1 MKNRKK
7 PIGIIITISIV
18 LLLTIVTLLGWAYYN
33 SKLDL
38 IQYDDGSKE
47 IDTSTSYAIDNDELD
62 IADFPDAPE
71 DVDTSGG
78 IEILEGDIY
87 HDDDVINILL
97 LGTDERTD
105 EFNENARADAIMVMS
120 LNTKEHTLKL
130 ISIERGIGVPVPGR
144 NDDWITHTFRYG
156 GAALTMQ
163 TVRDCFKLD
172 VERYVRVNFNVVSK
186 AIDKIGGVDIELTQ
200 AEAEHLNSAK
210 KNYYESGSDIQ
221 TVHAGTNHL
230 NGDTAMAYARIRK
243 IDSDWKRIERQRTVI
258 QAAINQVKNSDI
270 FTLNA
275 LADAILPMVQTNLT
289 KAEITRL
296 MRDALKRQKAEVKDI
311 DKENSKLEAK
321 KVKAE
326 ITRLMLEVP
335 AFLSEGSK
343 MEQMTIPTYETCWNS
358 VGVDGRKMIGVDFEA
373 NAQILKE
380 FFYGVS

>member
-62 IADFPDAPE
+62 IADLPDAPE
-71 DVDTSGG
+71 DVDASGG

-87 HDDDVINILL
+87 HDDNVVNILL

-105 EFNENARADAIMVMS
+105 EFNENARADSIMVMS
-120 LNTKEHTLKL
+120 LNTKEHTIKL

-296 MRDALKRQKAEVKDI
+296 M
-311 DKENSKLEAK
+311 
-321 KVKAE
+321 
-326 ITRLMLEVP
+326 LEVP

-343 MEQMTIPTYETCWNS
+343 MKQMTIPTYETCWNS

-373 NAQILKE
+373 NAQILRE
-380 FFYGVS
+380 FFYGSLDDIAE

>member
-1 MKNRKK
+1 LKNRKK

-62 IADFPDAPE
+62 IADLPDAPE
-71 DVDTSGG
+71 DVDASVK
-78 IEILEGDIY
+78 IEVLEGDIY
-87 HDDDVINILL
+87 HDNNVVNILL

-105 EFNENARADAIMVMS
+105 EFNENARADTIMVMS
-120 LNTKEHTLKL
+120 LNTKEHTIKL

-200 AEAEHLNSAK
+200 AEADHLNSAK
-210 KNYYESGSDIQ
+210 ENYYESGSDIQ

-296 MRDALKRQKAEVKDI
+296 M
-311 DKENSKLEAK
+311 
-321 KVKAE
+321 
-326 ITRLMLEVP
+326 LEVP

-343 MEQMTIPTYETCWNS
+343 MKQMTIPTYETCWNS

-373 NAQILKE
+373 NAQILRE
-380 FFYGVS
+380 FFYGTHDGISE

>member
-7 PIGIIITISIV
+7 PIGIIIAISIV
-18 LLLTIVTLLGWAYYN
+18 LLLTIMTLLGWAYYN

-62 IADFPDAPE
+62 IADLPDAPE
-71 DVDTSGG
+71 DVDASGG

-87 HDDDVINILL
+87 HDDNVVNILL

-120 LNTKEHTLKL
+120 LNTKEHTIKL

-296 MRDALKRQKAEVKDI
+296 M
-311 DKENSKLEAK
+311 
-321 KVKAE
+321 
-326 ITRLMLEVP
+326 LEVP

-343 MEQMTIPTYETCWNS
+343 MKQMTIPTYETCWNS

-373 NAQILKE
+373 NAQILRE
-380 FFYGVS
+380 FFYGSLDDIAE

>member
-47 IDTSTSYAIDNDELD
+47 MDTSTSYAIDNDELD
-62 IADFPDAPE
+62 IADLPDAPE
-71 DVDTSGG
+71 DVDASGG
-78 IEILEGDIY
+78 IETLEGDIY
-87 HDDDVINILL
+87 HDNNVVNILL

-120 LNTKEHTLKL
+120 LNTKEHTIKL

-258 QAAINQVKNSDI
+258 QAAINQVKNPDI
-270 FTLNA
+270 FTLNV

-289 KAEITRL
+289 
-296 MRDALKRQKAEVKDI
+296 
-311 DKENSKLEAK
+311 
-321 KVKAE
+321 KAE

-373 NAQILKE
+373 NAQILRE
-380 FFYGVS
+380 FFYGTHDGISE

>member
-1 MKNRKK
+1 MKNKK
-7 PIGIIITISIV
+7 KTGVIIAAAAV
-18 LLLTIVTLLGWAYYN
+18 LLLATAALAGWAYYN

-47 IDTSTSYAIDNDELD
+47 IDISTSYAIDNDELD
-62 IADFPDAPE
+62 IADLPDAPE
-71 DVDTSGG
+71 DVDASGG

-87 HDDDVINILL
+87 HDDNVVNILL

-120 LNTKEHTLKL
+120 LNTKEHTIKL

-163 TVRDCFKLD
+163 TVRNCFKLD
-172 VERYVRVNFNVVSK
+172 VERYVRVNFNAFKEGIS
-186 AIDKIGGVDIELTQ
+186 AIGGIDIELTP
-200 AEAEHLNSAK
+200 AEAEYINNAARHDFSKEIQRVSA
-210 KNYYESGSDIQ
+210 GQ
-221 TVHAGTNHL
+221 QHL
-230 NGDTAMAYARIRK
+230 NGTTALTYARIRK

-296 MRDALKRQKAEVKDI
+296 I
-311 DKENSKLEAK
+311 
-321 KVKAE
+321 
-326 ITRLMLEVP
+326 LEVP
-335 AFLSEGSK
+335 ALLSEGSK

-373 NAQILKE
+373 NAQILRE
-380 FFYGVS
+380 FFYGTHDGISE

>member
-1 MKNRKK
+1 M
-7 PIGIIITISIV
+7 
-18 LLLTIVTLLGWAYYN
+18 YCN

-62 IADFPDAPE
+62 ITDLPNAPE
-71 DVDTSGG
+71 DVAASGG

-87 HDDDVINILL
+87 HDDNVVNILL

-120 LNTKEHTLKL
+120 LNTKEHTIKL

-172 VERYVRVNFNVVSK
+172 VNRYIRVNFNAFKEGIS
-186 AIDKIGGVDIELTQ
+186 AIGGIDIELTP
-200 AEAEHLNSAK
+200 AEAEYINNAARQDSSKEIQRVSA
-210 KNYYESGSDIQ
+210 GQ
-221 TVHAGTNHL
+221 QHL
-230 NGDTAMAYARIRK
+230 NGATALTYARIRK

-296 MRDALKRQKAEVKDI
+296 ILG
-311 DKENSKLEAK
+311 
-321 KVKAE
+321 
-326 ITRLMLEVP
+326 VP

-373 NAQILKE
+373 NAQILRE
-380 FFYGVS
+380 FFYGTPDDIVG

>member
-1 MKNRKK
+1 
-7 PIGIIITISIV
+7 
-18 LLLTIVTLLGWAYYN
+18 
-33 SKLDL
+33 
-38 IQYDDGSKE
+38 
-47 IDTSTSYAIDNDELD
+47 
-62 IADFPDAPE
+62 
-71 DVDTSGG
+71 
-78 IEILEGDIY
+78 
-87 HDDDVINILL
+87 
-97 LGTDERTD
+97 
-105 EFNENARADAIMVMS
+105 MVMS
-120 LNTKEHTLKL
+120 LNTKEHTIKL

-200 AEAEHLNSAK
+200 AEADHLNSAK
-210 KNYYESGSDIQ
+210 ENYYESGSDIQ
-221 TVHAGTNHL
+221 TVRAGTNHL

-296 MRDALKRQKAEVKDI
+296 M
-311 DKENSKLEAK
+311 
-321 KVKAE
+321 
-326 ITRLMLEVP
+326 LEVP

-373 NAQILKE
+373 NAQILRE
-380 FFYGVS
+380 FFYGTHDGISE

>member
-7 PIGIIITISIV
+7 TIGIIITISIV

-62 IADFPDAPE
+62 IADLPDAPE
-71 DVDTSGG
+71 DVDASGG

-87 HDDDVINILL
+87 HDDNVVNILL

-120 LNTKEHTLKL
+120 LNTKEHTIKL

-221 TVHAGTNHL
+221 TVRAGTNHL

-243 IDSDWKRIERQRTVI
+243 
-258 QAAINQVKNSDI
+258 
-270 FTLNA
+270 
-275 LADAILPMVQTNLT
+275 
-289 KAEITRL
+289 
-296 MRDALKRQKAEVKDI
+296 
-311 DKENSKLEAK
+311 
-321 KVKAE
+321 
-326 ITRLMLEVP
+326 
-335 AFLSEGSK
+335 
-343 MEQMTIPTYETCWNS
+343 
-358 VGVDGRKMIGVDFEA
+358 MIGTCTYRLDEIGRAHV
-373 NAQILKE
+373 
-380 FFYGVS
+380 

>member
-7 PIGIIITISIV
+7 PIGIIIVISIV

-38 IQYDDGSKE
+38 IQYDDGSKD
-47 IDTSTSYAIDNDELD
+47 IDTSTSYAVENDELD
-62 IADFPDAPE
+62 IADLPDAPE
-71 DVDTSGG
+71 DVDASGG

-87 HDDDVINILL
+87 HDDNVVNILL

-120 LNTKEHTLKL
+120 LNTKAHTIKL

-258 QAAINQVKNSDI
+258 QAAINQVKNPDI
-270 FTLNA
+270 FTLNV

-289 KAEITRL
+289 
-296 MRDALKRQKAEVKDI
+296 
-311 DKENSKLEAK
+311 
-321 KVKAE
+321 KAE

-373 NAQILKE
+373 NAQILRE
-380 FFYGVS
+380 FFYGTHDGISE

>member
-1 MKNRKK
+1 M
-7 PIGIIITISIV
+7 
-18 LLLTIVTLLGWAYYN
+18 
-33 SKLDL
+33 
-38 IQYDDGSKE
+38 
-47 IDTSTSYAIDNDELD
+47 D
-62 IADFPDAPE
+62 IADLPDAPE
-71 DVDTSGG
+71 DVDASGG

-87 HDDDVINILL
+87 HDDNVVNILL

-120 LNTKEHTLKL
+120 LNTKEHTIKL

-296 MRDALKRQKAEVKDI
+296 M
-311 DKENSKLEAK
+311 
-321 KVKAE
+321 
-326 ITRLMLEVP
+326 LEVP

-343 MEQMTIPTYETCWNS
+343 MKQMTIPTYETCWNS

-373 NAQILKE
+373 NAQILRE
-380 FFYGVS
+380 FFYGSLDDIAE

>member
-1 MKNRKK
+1 M
-7 PIGIIITISIV
+7 
-18 LLLTIVTLLGWAYYN
+18 
-33 SKLDL
+33 
-38 IQYDDGSKE
+38 
-47 IDTSTSYAIDNDELD
+47 
-62 IADFPDAPE
+62 
-71 DVDTSGG
+71 
-78 IEILEGDIY
+78 
-87 HDDDVINILL
+87 
-97 LGTDERTD
+97 
-105 EFNENARADAIMVMS
+105 
-120 LNTKEHTLKL
+120 
-130 ISIERGIGVPVPGR
+130 
-144 NDDWITHTFRYG
+144 
-156 GAALTMQ
+156 
-163 TVRDCFKLD
+163 D

-221 TVHAGTNHL
+221 TVRAGTNHL

-296 MRDALKRQKAEVKDI
+296 M
-311 DKENSKLEAK
+311 
-321 KVKAE
+321 
-326 ITRLMLEVP
+326 LEVP

-373 NAQILKE
+373 NAQILRE
-380 FFYGVS
+380 FFYGSLDDIAE

>member
-7 PIGIIITISIV
+7 PIGIIIAISIV

-62 IADFPDAPE
+62 IADLPDAPE
-71 DVDTSGG
+71 DVDASGG

-87 HDDDVINILL
+87 HDDNVVNILL

-120 LNTKEHTLKL
+120 LNTKEHTIKL

-296 MRDALKRQKAEVKDI
+296 M
-311 DKENSKLEAK
+311 
-321 KVKAE
+321 
-326 ITRLMLEVP
+326 LEVP

-343 MEQMTIPTYETCWNS
+343 MKQMTIPTYETCWNS

-380 FFYGVS
+380 FFYGVSDSNSGQ

>member
-62 IADFPDAPE
+62 IADLPDAPE
-71 DVDTSGG
+71 DVDASGG

-87 HDDDVINILL
+87 HDDNVVNILL

-120 LNTKEHTLKL
+120 LNTKEHTIKL

-296 MRDALKRQKAEVKDI
+296 M
-311 DKENSKLEAK
+311 
-321 KVKAE
+321 
-326 ITRLMLEVP
+326 LEVP

-373 NAQILKE
+373 NAQILRE
-380 FFYGVS
+380 FFYGTHDGISE

>member
-7 PIGIIITISIV
+7 PIGIIIAISIV

-62 IADFPDAPE
+62 IADLPDAPE
-71 DVDTSGG
+71 DVDASGG

-87 HDDDVINILL
+87 HDDNVVNILL

-120 LNTKEHTLKL
+120 LNTKEHTIKL

-200 AEAEHLNSAK
+200 AEADHLNSAK

-296 MRDALKRQKAEVKDI
+296 M
-311 DKENSKLEAK
+311 
-321 KVKAE
+321 
-326 ITRLMLEVP
+326 LEVP

-343 MEQMTIPTYETCWNS
+343 MKQMTIPTYETCWNS

-373 NAQILKE
+373 NAQILRE
-380 FFYGVS
+380 FFYGSLDDIAE

>member
-62 IADFPDAPE
+62 ITDLPNAPE
-71 DVDTSGG
+71 DVDASGG

-87 HDDDVINILL
+87 HGDNVVNILL

-105 EFNENARADAIMVMS
+105 KFNENARADAIMVMS
-120 LNTKEHTLKL
+120 LNTKAHTIKL

-296 MRDALKRQKAEVKDI
+296 M
-311 DKENSKLEAK
+311 
-321 KVKAE
+321 
-326 ITRLMLEVP
+326 LEVP

-343 MEQMTIPTYETCWNS
+343 MKQMTIPTYETCWNS

-373 NAQILKE
+373 NAQILRE
-380 FFYGVS
+380 FFYGSLDDIAE

>member
-62 IADFPDAPE
+62 IANLPDAPE
-71 DVDTSGG
+71 DVDASGG
-78 IEILEGDIY
+78 IETLEGDIY

-105 EFNENARADAIMVMS
+105 EFNENARADSIMVMS
-120 LNTKEHTLKL
+120 LNTKEHTIKL

-221 TVHAGTNHL
+221 TVRAGANHL

-296 MRDALKRQKAEVKDI
+296 M
-311 DKENSKLEAK
+311 
-321 KVKAE
+321 
-326 ITRLMLEVP
+326 LEVP

-373 NAQILKE
+373 NAQILRE
-380 FFYGVS
+380 FFYGTHDGISE

>member
-7 PIGIIITISIV
+7 PIGIIIAISIV
-18 LLLTIVTLLGWAYYN
+18 LLLTLVTLLGWAYYN

-62 IADFPDAPE
+62 IADLPDAPE
-71 DVDTSGG
+71 DVDASGG
-78 IEILEGDIY
+78 IETLEGDIY
-87 HDDDVINILL
+87 HDNNVVNILL

-120 LNTKEHTLKL
+120 LNTKEHTIKL

-221 TVHAGTNHL
+221 TVRAGTNHL

-296 MRDALKRQKAEVKDI
+296 M
-311 DKENSKLEAK
+311 
-321 KVKAE
+321 
-326 ITRLMLEVP
+326 LEVP

-380 FFYGVS
+380 FFYGVSDNNSVQ